1 MSAFEDRGDAEA
13 SMASLEQGM
22 PRMDYLFS
30 AGNGL
35 ARRSLPLAYRVVSS
49 SELQLEG
56 EDALR
61 RAEKETWS
69 GVSRRGQRVESDD
82 TPAGAAES
90 GLDTS
95 RALDYDELISALELL
110 EGTWVSLWAGGVLFV
125 DGIVR
130 VKTARS
136 SIIPEGVVLTDELL
150 MSLPSEPP
158 REDSLRLF
166 QIGDDVTLALLPPL
180 FVSAQITEKGDY
192 EIETKYASLTVFRA
206 VQSEEP
212 SDELL

>member
-1 MSAFEDRGDAEA
+1 VYCPECARQEWPELFFVQFRAADPSELPEEPVWRSWMSAFEDRGDAEA

-90 GLDTS
+90 GWTQAAHWTTTS
-95 RALDYDELISALELL
+95 
-110 EGTWVSLWAGGVLFV
+110 
-125 DGIVR
+125 
-130 VKTARS
+130 
-136 SIIPEGVVLTDELL
+136 
-150 MSLPSEPP
+150 
-158 REDSLRLF
+158 
-166 QIGDDVTLALLPPL
+166 
-180 FVSAQITEKGDY
+180 
-192 EIETKYASLTVFRA
+192 
-206 VQSEEP
+206 
-212 SDELL
+212 